1 MIWFDIIGY
10 VGAAFIVA
18 SLAMRSMVR
27 MRWLAII
34 GALLLLAYGVL
45 IAAWPVAIANA
56 VFAVISVT
64 QLRRELGSGTTFTAV
79 PLDPTE
85 PFLADY
91 LGGNAGEIAN
101 SQPEYHPSP
110 HDTFVRLIN
119 RDGLPAG
126 ILIGEPAGNELLI
139 KLDYVTPAYRDST
152 QARWLFGPGR
162 AVFTEAGFSRLVA
175 NAHTSVHR
183 NYLELLGFHREGGA
197 YVLDIA

>member
-1 MIWFDIIGY
+1 MIWYDVIGY
-10 VGAAFIVA
+10 AGAAFIVT
-18 SLAMRSMVR
+18 SLAMRSRVK
-27 MRWLAII
+27 MRWLGII
-34 GALLLLAYGVL
+34 GALLLAVYGVL
-45 IAAWPVAIANA
+45 IAAWPVTIANL
-56 VFAVISVT
+56 VYAVISVT
-64 QLRRELGSGTTFTAV
+64 QLRRDLGAGTAFSAV
-79 PLDPTE
+79 PLDPGS

-110 HDTFVRLIN
+110 HDTFIRLVN

-162 AVFTEAGFSRLVA
+162 TVFTEAGFTRLVA

-183 NYLELLGFHREGGA
+183 NYLELLGFHPEGNA
-197 YVLDIA
+197 YVLDL